1 MYLGMVGHT
10 LGAFLHR
17 ANIIN
22 YFLND
27 IYKM

>member
-1 MYLGMVGHT
+1 MYLGMVGRT
-10 LGAFLHR
+10 LGASLHR